1 MLDWLLPLNPH
12 TDLWGSCYFLLLL
25 VLVVTVSTLTDEET
39 EAHRVKLLPEATQ
52 MPSHEAMVWL
62 HFGPWAQTAPS
73 TSLGSP
79 VLQPTFS
86 SFGVPRGAAGPY
98 PKETWKV
105 WLWDRQTVRGDTC
118 NPIAG
123 ARLACGHTLGWTGLR
138 WVSQE
143 GEGWE
148 K

>member
-1 MLDWLLPLNPH
+1 M
-12 TDLWGSCYFLLLL
+12 
-25 VLVVTVSTLTDEET
+25 
-39 EAHRVKLLPEATQ
+39 
-52 MPSHEAMVWL
+52 
-62 HFGPWAQTAPS
+62 
-73 TSLGSP
+73 
-79 VLQPTFS
+79 
-86 SFGVPRGAAGPY
+86 
-98 PKETWKV
+98 